1 VKPEVTAKAELRTRL
16 RGVRRAFVAERGSAV
31 LALDSILTSHVK
43 ALTDN
48 IKCASLYSAR
58 GGECD
63 VMAAITGVLPPTVEL
78 ALPCATSKST
88 PLVFRLWCVGEPHI
102 IGPLGFDEPLE
113 NAPEVAPNLIFAP
126 LIGFDRRLN
135 RLGQGAGHYD
145 RAFAA
150 FPNAVRIGIAWSCQE
165 VDAIPTDPWDVPLD
179 GIITEKEWIP
189 AFPKRIIDEQA

>member
-1 VKPEVTAKAELRTRL
+1 VKSEITAKAELRTHL

-31 LALDSILTSHVK
+31 LVLDSILTSHVK
-43 ALTDN
+43 ALIDN
-48 IKCASLYSAR
+48 IKYASLYCAR
-58 GGECD
+58 SGECD

-78 ALPCATSKST
+78 ALPCATSKSA
-88 PLVFRLWCVGEPHI
+88 PLVFRRWHI
-102 IGPLGFDEPLE
+102 GDPRVTGPLGFDEPLE
-113 NAPEVAPNLIFAP
+113 NAPEVAPDLIFAP
-126 LIGFDRRLN
+126 LIGFDRKLN

-145 RAFAA
+145 QAFAA

-165 VDAIPTDPWDVPLD
+165 VDVIPTDPWDVPLD

>member
-1 VKPEVTAKAELRTRL
+1 VKPEVTAKAELRTQL
-16 RGVRRAFVAERGSAV
+16 RGVRRAFVAERGSAI
-31 LALDSILTSHVK
+31 LALDRILTSHIK
-43 ALTDN
+43 TLTDN
-48 IKCASLYSAR
+48 VKCVSIYSAR

-63 VMAAITGVLPPTVEL
+63 VMTAISGILLPTSEL
-78 ALPCATSKST
+78 ALPCATSKSA
-88 PLVFRLWCVGEPHI
+88 PLVFRRWRIGEPRI

-113 NAPEVAPNLIFAP
+113 NAPEIAPDLIFAP

-150 FPNAVRIGIAWSCQE
+150 FPYSVRIGVAWSCQE

-189 AFPKRIIDEQA
+189 ACPKRIIDERA